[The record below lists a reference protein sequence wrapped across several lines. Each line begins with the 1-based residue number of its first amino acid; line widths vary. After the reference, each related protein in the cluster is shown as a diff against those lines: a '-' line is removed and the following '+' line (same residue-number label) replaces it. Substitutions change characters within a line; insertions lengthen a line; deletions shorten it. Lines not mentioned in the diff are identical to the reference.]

1 VAPLVISGVVPAMVL
16 GQPAGRM
23 SLSAMSG
30 IVDVQYRNTDANVFP
45 APVAGHHVAA
55 VYTTV
60 EQAANLTN

>member
-1 VAPLVISGVVPAMVL
+1 MVL